1 MGQRRDPSAAANPS
15 ASRKPPEPMSRPAF
29 EVADI
34 FRRYGPG
41 YRQRHRLPRVQ
52 LRVMR
57 AIETCRTAALG
68 GHLERCDHCTNERN
82 SYNSCRNRHCPKC
95 LNTARARWVD
105 QRKGE
110 LLPIEYFHLVF
121 TIPAQ
126 LNDLALHNP
135 RVVYQAL
142 LDASARTLQT
152 IAADPKHLG
161 ARIGFFSI
169 LHTWGQNLLHHPH
182 VHCVATG
189 GGISLDGTRW
199 VSCRPGFFLPVRVL
213 SCLFRRLFLES
224 LEAAFSVGK
233 LRFFGPTAELRSRFP
248 QWLAELAELDW
259 VVYAKPPFGGPQQ
272 AIEYLGRYTHRVAI
286 SNQRL
291 LDVQDD
297 AVSFAY
303 KDYRSGDHHKIR
315 RMTIGPDEFIRRF
328 LLHTLPPGF
337 QRIRHYGLLS
347 GRNKKKNLLDCRRLL
362 AVESDLL
369 PSPQEVKQCLQQIMA
384 QSTLCPACHI
394 GHMVRVETIPKLSDR
409 PRLDSS

>member
-1 MGQRRDPSAAANPS
+1 
-15 ASRKPPEPMSRPAF
+15 MSRPAF

-41 YRQRHRLPRVQ
+41 YRQRHRLPRAQ

-57 AIETCRTAALG
+57 AIEICRTAALG
-68 GHLERCDHCTNERN
+68 GHLERCDHCHHQRI
-82 SYNSCRNRHCPKC
+82 SYNSFRNRHCPKC
-95 LNTARARWVD
+95 QNAARARWVQ

-110 LLPIEYFHLVF
+110 LLPIQYFHLVF
-121 TIPAQ
+121 TIPSQ

-135 RVVYQAL
+135 SVVYKIL

-152 IAADPKHLG
+152 IAGDPKHLG

-199 VSCRPGFFLPVRVL
+199 ISCRPGFFLPVRVL
-213 SCLFRRLFLES
+213 SSLFRRLFLES

-233 LRFFGPTAELRSRFP
+233 LRFFGPMTEWQSRFP

-259 VVYAKPPFGGPQQ
+259 VVYAKPPFGGPPQ
-272 AIEYLGRYTHRVAI
+272 AIDYLGRYTHRVAI

-291 LDVQDD
+291 LDLQQD

-303 KDYRSGDHHKIR
+303 QDYRSRDHHKIR
-315 RMTIGPDEFIRRF
+315 RMTIAADEFIRRF

-337 QRIRHYGLLS
+337 QRIRHYGLFS
-347 GRNKKKNLLDCRRLL
+347 GGNKKKTLADCRRLL
-362 AVESDLL
+362 ACDCDLL
-369 PSPQEVKQCLQQIMA
+369 PSSQQVAQCVRQIMTP
-384 QSTLCPACHI
+384 SVLCPVCHVGQMI
-394 GHMVRVETIPKLSDR
+394 RMEIIPKVSAAL
-409 PRLDSS
+409 RLDSS

>member
-1 MGQRRDPSAAANPS
+1 MY
-15 ASRKPPEPMSRPAF
+15 RPAL

-41 YRQRHRLPRVQ
+41 YRQRHRLSRAQ

-57 AIETCRTAALG
+57 AIEICRTATLG
-68 GHLERCDHCTNERN
+68 GHLERCDHCHHKRN

-95 LNTARARWVD
+95 QNAARARWVQ
-105 QRKGE
+105 QRQGE
-110 LLPIEYFHLVF
+110 LLPIQYFHLVF
-121 TIPAQ
+121 TIPSE

-135 RVVYQAL
+135 TVVYKIL

-182 VHCVATG
+182 VHCIATG

-199 VSCRPGFFLPVRVL
+199 IACRPGFFLPVRVL
-213 SCLFRRLFLES
+213 SHLFRRLLLES

-233 LRFFGPTAELRSRFP
+233 LRFLGSTAGLQSRFP

-272 AIEYLGRYTHRVAI
+272 AIDYLGRYTHRVAI

-291 LDVQDD
+291 LDLQQD

-303 KDYRSGDHHKIR
+303 QDYRSRDHHKIR
-315 RMTIGPDEFIRRF
+315 RMTIEADEFIRRF

-337 QRIRHYGLLS
+337 QRIRHYGLFS
-347 GRNKKKNLLDCRRLL
+347 GRNKKRNLQTCRRLL
-362 AVESDLL
+362 AIESDLL
-369 PSPQEVKQCLQQIMA
+369 PSPGQVQQCLQGIMA
-384 QSTLCPACHI
+384 RSTLCPVCHI
-394 GHMVRVETIPKLSDR
+394 GQMVRIQTLPRVPDR
-409 PRLDSS
+409 PQLDSS